1 MRAYSVPLGIQHLS
15 RGAGKRRTAHMAI
28 PVKLD
33 EIIDGLE
40 ALYGLIKGS
49 GAFRR
54 FKDAVHHYGIADD
67 WYKYRDNALRQT
79 AIDWCRHNNIEFEE
93 TNPGD

>member
-1 MRAYSVPLGIQHLS
+1 MCHLCS
-15 RGAGKRRTAHMAI
+15 GAGKRRYAHMAI
-28 PVKLD
+28 RVKLD

-54 FKDAVHHYGIADD
+54 FKDAVHHYGLADD
-67 WYKYRDNALRQT
+67 WYKYRDNTLRQI
-79 AIDWCRHNNIEFEE
+79 AIDWCQENNVEFSEQ
-93 TNPGD
+93 

>member
-1 MRAYSVPLGIQHLS
+1 
-15 RGAGKRRTAHMAI
+15 MAI

-33 EIIDGLE
+33 EIIVGLE
-40 ALYGLIKGS
+40 AQSDESHAFLDKRTGEVVLIRDEQMRAAEDLIKGS

-67 WYKYRDNALRQT
+67 WHKYRDDALKQI
-79 AIDWCRHNNIEFEE
+79 AIEWCRENNVEFS
-93 TNPGD
+93 DQ